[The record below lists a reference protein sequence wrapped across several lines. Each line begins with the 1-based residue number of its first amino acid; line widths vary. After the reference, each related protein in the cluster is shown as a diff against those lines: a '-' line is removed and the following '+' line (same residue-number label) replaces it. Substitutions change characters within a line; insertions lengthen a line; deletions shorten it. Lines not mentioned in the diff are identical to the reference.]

1 MGAVPHL
8 GRAHFMEKPGV
19 VDFDIIGIMKVVIFI
34 LLACVML
41 FYLFFPP
48 VNKERLCYEASQTS
62 FNQINDDILSRSIP
76 LSTQC
81 DRSADTLSTLEAC
94 IKDATKSSIVA
105 TSSNDM
111 IQQIVA
117 SVRMSDTN
125 LWTLKADH
133 NEKCIDF
140 SDTQLP

>member
-1 MGAVPHL
+1 MK
-8 GRAHFMEKPGV
+8 F
-19 VDFDIIGIMKVVIFI
+19 IIFV

-48 VNKERLCYEASQTS
+48 VNSERLCYEASQTS
-62 FNQINDDILSRSIP
+62 LNQITDDIIAKSIS

-105 TSSNDM
+105 SSAND
-111 IQQIVA
+111 IILQVVA
-117 SVRMSDTN
+117 SIRMSDNN
-125 LWTLKADH
+125 LGTLKADH

-140 SDTQLP
+140 TGSQLP